1 MTTELS
7 AGTLQAAIASEKRR
21 LLTEGNVADTLGS
34 AGVVGSCPL
43 LDVSTTS
50 LATARPNLGGRPGSQ
65 ETSTSSF
72 VCTGPSRTSSLLNV
86 PLRQCIVKSLQ
97 RARA

>member
-34 AGVVGSCPL
+34 AGVVVVIALVEHAHTDPRGLAAWVVGMAVL
-43 LDVSTTS
+43 LSMR
-50 LATARPNLGGRPGSQ
+50 LAIPR
-65 ETSTSSF
+65 
-72 VCTGPSRTSSLLNV
+72 LL
-86 PLRQCIVKSLQ
+86 R
-97 RARA
+97 RATDTQFLA

>member
-34 AGVVGSCPL
+34 AGVVKP
-43 LDVSTTS
+43 
-50 LATARPNLGGRPGSQ
+50 AW
-65 ETSTSSF
+65 
-72 VCTGPSRTSSLLNV
+72 
-86 PLRQCIVKSLQ
+86 
-97 RARA
+97 